1 MSPKAS
7 IPPPNPAIPTL
18 PTVATL
24 APNFATPSA
33 AASALDLIPA
43 LPATSLAFAASC
55 SANLPSAVYV
65 SVVAPLFQH
74 SQEIRLIVGLLMVLF
89 QHLLLLLMFLLLLL
103 VHLRNLQN
111 Y

>member
-1 MSPKAS
+1 MSAKAS

-24 APNFATPSA
+24 DPNFATPSA
-33 AASALDLIPA
+33 ATSALDLAPA

-65 SVVAPLFQH
+65 SVVAPSRPTF
-74 SQEIRLIVGLLMVLF
+74 SRDSFNCGLLMVLF
-89 QHLLLLLMFLLLLL
+89 QHPLLLLMFLLLLL